1 MPSAGQ
7 DALALPG
14 FTSLPRPVWLRA
26 FDMPAGH
33 QVEPHSHP
41 WGQLMY
47 AASGVLEAMTEE
59 YACVI
64 PPRRAMWLPA
74 GVRHSARARTLV
86 VHRSFYLAPEL
97 AVGLGPCRVLEISP
111 LLDNLIQRASEFSR
125 DYPDEGPEA
134 RLMQVL
140 VDELHGAP
148 DSGLALPLPR
158 DARLRRVTDHL
169 QEHPGERL
177 GIEDWAQRVG
187 ASRRTLARLFRDET
201 GLSFREWRERVRL
214 LAALPR
220 LERGE
225 SVTLIAG
232 ELGYE
237 STSAFIELF
246 QRQLNTS
253 PGALARQMRAGSQPS
268 TT

>member
-1 MPSAGQ
+1 MPSTGQ
-7 DALALPG
+7 DIPAIPE
-14 FTSLPRPVWLRA
+14 FTTLPRPVWLRA
-26 FDMPAGH
+26 FDMPAGFE
-33 QVEPHSHP
+33 VELHSHP

-47 AASGVLEAMTEE
+47 AASGVLEATTEQHN
-59 YACVI
+59 CLI

-74 GVRHSARARTLV
+74 GVSHSARARTFV
-86 VHRSFYLAPEL
+86 VHRSFYLIPEL
-97 AVGLGPCRVLEISP
+97 AIGLGPCRVLEVSP
-111 LLDNLIQRASEFSR
+111 LLDNLIQRACEFPH
-125 DYPDEGPEA
+125 DYPDGGPED

-140 VDELHGAP
+140 VDELHNAP
-148 DSGLALPLPR
+148 DSGLDLPLPR

-169 QEHPGERL
+169 QEHPGERQ

-246 QRQLNTS
+246 QRQLGTS
-253 PGALARQMRAGSQPS
+253 PGALARQMRTGG
-268 TT
+268 

>member
-1 MPSAGQ
+1 MPPAGQ

-33 QVEPHSHP
+33 EVETHSHP

-47 AASGVLEAMTEE
+47 AASGVLEATTEQ

-140 VDELHGAP
+140 VDELHSAP

-246 QRQLNTS
+246 QRQLHTS
-253 PGALARQMRAGSQPS
+253 PGALARQMRAGG
-268 TT
+268 

>member
-1 MPSAGQ
+1 MPSTGQ
-7 DALALPG
+7 DPLALPG
-14 FTSLPRPVWLRA
+14 FTALPRPVWLRA

-33 QVEPHSHP
+33 RVEPHSHP

-47 AASGVLEAMTEE
+47 AASGVLEASTEQH
-59 YACVI
+59 ACLI

-74 GVRHSARARTLV
+74 GVSHSVRARTAV
-86 VHRSFYLAPEL
+86 VFRSFYLAPDI
-97 AVGLGPCRVLEISP
+97 AAGLGPCRVVEISP
-111 LLDNLIQRASEFSR
+111 LLDSLIQRASEFAS

-140 VDELHGAP
+140 VDELHNAP
-148 DSGLALPLPR
+148 DSGLDLPLPR

-253 PGALARQMRAGSQPS
+253 PGALARQMRAGGG
-268 TT
+268 

>member
-7 DALALPG
+7 DAPTLPG

-33 QVEPHSHP
+33 EVELHSHP

-47 AASGVLEAMTEE
+47 AASGVLEASTEQ

-74 GVRHSARARTLV
+74 GVRHSARARTPV

-97 AVGLGPCRVLEISP
+97 AVALGPCRVLEISP
-111 LLDNLIQRASEFSR
+111 LLDNLIQRASEYPR
-125 DYPDEGPEA
+125 LYPDDGPEA

-140 VDELHGAP
+140 VDELHNAP

-158 DARLRRVTDHL
+158 DSRLRRVTDHL
-169 QEHPGERL
+169 QQHPGERL

-246 QRQLNTS
+246 QRQLHTS
-253 PGALARQMRAGSQPS
+253 PGALARQMRGRDG
-268 TT
+268 

>member
-1 MPSAGQ
+1 MPPAGQ

-33 QVEPHSHP
+33 EVEPHSHP

-47 AASGVLEAMTEE
+47 AASGVLEATTED

-97 AVGLGPCRVLEISP
+97 AVGLGPCRVLDISP
-111 LLDNLIQRASEFSR
+111 LLDNLIQRASEFDR
-125 DYPDEGPEA
+125 DYPDEGREA

-140 VDELHGAP
+140 VDELHSAP

-158 DARLRRVTDHL
+158 DSRLRRVTDHL

-177 GIEDWAQRVG
+177 GIEDWALRVG
-187 ASRRTLARLFRDET
+187 ASRRTLARLFREET

-214 LAALPR
+214 LAALPM

-246 QRQLNTS
+246 QRQLNIS
-253 PGALARQMRAGSQPS
+253 PGALARQMRASS
-268 TT
+268 A

>member
-1 MPSAGQ
+1 MPPAGQ

-33 QVEPHSHP
+33 EVEPHCHP

-47 AASGVLEAMTEE
+47 AASGVLEATTDEH
-59 YACVI
+59 ACVI

-111 LLDNLIQRASEFSR
+111 LLDSLIQRASEFPR

-134 RLMQVL
+134 RLLQVL
-140 VDELHGAP
+140 VDELHNAP

-169 QEHPGERL
+169 QECPGERL

-246 QRQLNTS
+246 QRQLHTS
-253 PGALARQMRAGSQPS
+253 PGALARQMRAGG
-268 TT
+268 

>member
-1 MPSAGQ
+1 MPSTGQ

-14 FTSLPRPVWLRA
+14 FTALPRPVWLRA

-33 QVEPHSHP
+33 HVEPHCHP

-47 AASGVLEAMTEE
+47 AASGVLETTTENH
-59 YACVI
+59 ACVI

-74 GVRHSARARTLV
+74 GVQHSVRARTLV
-86 VHRSFYLAPEL
+86 VHRSFYVAPEL
-97 AVGLGPCRVLEISP
+97 VAGMGPCRVLEISP
-111 LLDNLIQRASEFSR
+111 LLDNLIQRASELPR

-140 VDELHGAP
+140 VDELHNAP

-158 DARLRRVTDHL
+158 DPRLRRVTDHL
-169 QEHPGERL
+169 QENPGERL
-177 GIEDWAQRVG
+177 GIEDWAQQVG

-232 ELGYE
+232 DLGYE

-246 QRQLNTS
+246 QRRLHTS
-253 PGALARQMRAGSQPS
+253 PGALARQMREVAGH
-268 TT
+268 